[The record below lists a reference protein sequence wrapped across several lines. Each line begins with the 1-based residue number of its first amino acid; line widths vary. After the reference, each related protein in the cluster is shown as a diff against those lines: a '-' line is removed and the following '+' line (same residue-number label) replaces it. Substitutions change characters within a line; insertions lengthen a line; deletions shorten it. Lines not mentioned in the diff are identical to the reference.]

1 VRVDKLRWGV
11 LSTSSFARRVWIPSA
26 QQCHWAEVTAIA
38 SRDQGAADE
47 VAKALGIPV
56 AHGSYEALLADP
68 DLDAVYI
75 PLPNHLHAAWTIAAS
90 EAGKHVLCE
99 KPLALT
105 ASEGETMAAAAE
117 RAGVA
122 LMEGF
127 MYRFH
132 PGWHVLRELVHAGRI
147 GEPRAI
153 TTWFS
158 YHNDDETNIRN
169 IAEVGGGALNDI
181 GCYPISA
188 ARWLFDAE
196 PERVTG
202 AIHRDARLGVDT
214 MVAGVLEFPGG
225 RIATIG
231 SSTRAEPDQWFHVYG
246 TDGRASISIPWN
258 VPLDLPIEIRVT
270 HGGDPPV
277 APAVEVIEVPAANMY
292 SRMTDAFSRAV
303 LDGAAV
309 PTPVSDALANLR
321 AMEALVAATRS

>member
-1 VRVDKLRWGV
+1 VDKVRWGV
-11 LSTSSFARRVWIPSA
+11 LSTSSFARRMWIPSA

-38 SRDQGAADE
+38 SRDQGSADD
-47 VAKALGIPV
+47 VAKTLGLPV

-68 DLDAVYI
+68 DVDAVYI
-75 PLPNHLHAAWTIAAS
+75 PLPNHLHAPWTIAAA

-99 KPLALT
+99 KPLALDE
-105 ASEGETMAAAAE
+105 AEGAAMAAAAE

-132 PGWHVLRELVHAGRI
+132 PGWALLRQLVLEGRI

-153 TTWFS
+153 TGWFS
-158 YHNDDETNIRN
+158 YHNDDEGNIRN
-169 IAEVGGGALNDI
+169 IAAVGGGALNDI

-188 ARWLFDAE
+188 SRWLFDAE

-202 AIHRDARLGVDT
+202 AMHRDARLGVDT
-214 MVAGVLEFPGG
+214 LVAGLLEFPGG

-231 SSTRAEPDQWFHVYG
+231 SSTRAEPDQWFHVFG
-246 TDGRASISIPWN
+246 TEGRASISIPWN
-258 VPLDLPIEIRVT
+258 VPLDRPIAVHVT

-277 APAVEVIEVPAANMY
+277 APAVDIIEVPAANMY
-292 SRMTDAFSRAV
+292 SLMTDAFSRAV
-303 LDGAAV
+303 LDGAPV
-309 PTPVSDALANLR
+309 PTPVADALANLR
-321 AMEALVAATRS
+321 AMDALVAATRS